1 MFSRKETRPSTI
13 LDSKQKIFNKFK
25 FLSDDIENE
34 EEDELSDEELA

>member
-13 LDSKQKIFNKFK
+13 LDSKYKILNKFK